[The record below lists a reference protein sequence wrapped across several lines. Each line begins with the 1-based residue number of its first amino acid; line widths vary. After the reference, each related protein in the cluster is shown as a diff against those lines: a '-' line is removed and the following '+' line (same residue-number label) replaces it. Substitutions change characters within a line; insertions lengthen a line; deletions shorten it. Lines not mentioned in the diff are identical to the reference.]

1 MGSISKCNTCGEE
14 LNSAPSMSR
23 AQFCPFCGFSSK
35 YEPTDS
41 IAGLSRAAKSLRY
54 QRDHYFEEKK
64 ALDEERDGLAKIVRQ
79 LKSDLEVARQAAEWD
94 RYRAIKMA
102 RDLDVLSKDHSELEQ
117 DRDEIKEDRD
127 KWRDKYNQCRRREHD
142 WRSSSTLLG
151 REAIK
156 KTEELKSASACIGMM
171 SWMLKA
177 ITDKAQQLQA
187 EKDAL
192 VTANKVLLDVIK
204 KQGGVQ

>member
-1 MGSISKCNTCGEE
+1 MGLISKCNTCGEE
-14 LNSAPSMSR
+14 FRTAIPSTIR

-35 YEPTDS
+35 YEPEGD
-41 IAGLSRAAKSLRY
+41 IVHLSRAAKRLRES
-54 QRDHYFEEKK
+54 RDHYYNEFTRLQIKENTEFDQLSQKITALEE
-64 ALDEERDGLAKIVRQ
+64 ARDQWRNRCLRRERD
-79 LKSDLEVARQAAEWD
+79 
-94 RYRAIKMA
+94 RAT
-102 RDLDVLSKDHSELEQ
+102 S
-117 DRDEIKEDRD
+117 
-127 KWRDKYNQCRRREHD
+127 
-142 WRSSSTLLG
+142 
-151 REAIK
+151 
-156 KTEELKSASACIGMM
+156 TEELKAASACIGMM

>member
-14 LNSAPSMSR
+14 LKSSPFMSR
-23 AQFCPFCGFSSK
+23 ARFCPFCGFSSK

-64 ALDEERDGLAKIVRQ
+64 ALNEERDGLAKIVRQ

-94 RYRAIKMA
+94 RDRAIKMA

-127 KWRDKYNQCRRREHD
+127 KWRDRCLRRERD
-142 WRSSSTLLG
+142 RATS
-151 REAIK
+151 
-156 KTEELKSASACIGMM
+156 TEELKAASSCIGMM